1 MPVDTGL
8 ATASQGHAAGMSR
21 PFLGIRWLYRNHSRS
36 LNAPA
41 MAVSFIQLR
50 SRVRIAA
57 IIFAVATGLA
67 IFSGSQNAIYRIYQN
82 QPADWVHGISHALVD
97 WYAVAVF
104 APLVFWIVRR
114 RPIDATNWRT
124 RLPVYLL
131 LGPSLATLKDVLF
144 LPIGVVVYDS
154 PLPVVRQI
162 LLRTYVFDV
171 LVFAALIGLAHAIQY
186 ARSIRERELRAA
198 QLESRLWQAR
208 LELLRSE
215 LQPHFLFN
223 ALQGV
228 STLMHRDVEAAD
240 EMLNL
245 LSELLRL
252 TLDRRTAQ
260 EVPLSEELAILERY
274 LAIIKLRFGKRLTVS
289 VDFQPGLGEVRVPIF
304 ILQPLVENAVEHGI
318 NQQAGQG
325 MLWINGRQDG
335 ESIRISVA
343 NTGSPF
349 HTQSRPDGIGLA
361 NTRMRLEQLY
371 GAAGKLEILNR
382 ESGVEV
388 VVTVPHTPSSRAEGS
403 A

>member
-1 MPVDTGL
+1 MG
-8 ATASQGHAAGMSR
+8 R
-21 PFLGIRWLYRNHSRS
+21 LYRNHSRS
-36 LNAPA
+36 LNAPVVD
-41 MAVSFIQLR
+41 VSLIQLR
-50 SRVRIAA
+50 DRARIAST
-57 IIFAVATGLA
+57 ILVVATGLA
-67 IFSGSQNAIYRIYQN
+67 IFSGSQNAIYRIYLN
-82 QPADWVHGISHALVD
+82 QPADWLHGISHALVD

-104 APLVFWIVRR
+104 APLVLWIVRR
-114 RPIDATNWRT
+114 KPIDAANWRR
-124 RLPVYLL
+124 RLPMYLL

-154 PLPVVRQI
+154 PAPVVRQI

-186 ARSIRERELRAA
+186 ARSMRERELRAA

-252 TLDRRTAQ
+252 TLDRRKAQ

-274 LAIIKLRFGKRLTVS
+274 LAILKLRFGRRLMVS
-289 VDFQPGLGEVRVPIF
+289 VDFQPGLADVRVPIF
-304 ILQPLVENAVEHGI
+304 ILQPLVENAIEHGI
-318 NQQAGQG
+318 NRHAGEG

-349 HTQSRPDGIGLA
+349 RAQSRPDGIGLA

-371 GAAGKLEILNR
+371 GAAAKLEILNR

-388 VVTVPHTPSSRAEGS
+388 VVTVPKHSSGRAEES

>member
-1 MPVDTGL
+1 
-8 ATASQGHAAGMSR
+8 MSR
-21 PFLGIRWLYRNHSRS
+21 PFLGIGRLYRNHSRS
-36 LNAPA
+36 LNA
-41 MAVSFIQLR
+41 AVVHASFIQLR
-50 SRVRIAA
+50 SWARIASA
-57 IIFAVATGLA
+57 IFVVATGLA
-67 IFSGSQNAIYRIYQN
+67 IFSGSQNAIYRIYLN

-97 WYAVAVF
+97 WYAVALF
-104 APLVFWIVRR
+104 APLVLWIVRR
-114 RPIDATNWRT
+114 KPIDATNWRT

>member
-1 MPVDTGL
+1 
-8 ATASQGHAAGMSR
+8 MSR
-21 PFLGIRWLYRNHSRS
+21 PFLGIGRLYRNHSRS
-36 LNAPA
+36 LNA
-41 MAVSFIQLR
+41 AVVHASFIQLR
-50 SRVRIAA
+50 SWARIASA
-57 IIFAVATGLA
+57 IFVVATGLA

-289 VDFQPGLGEVRVPIF
+289 VDFQPGLRDVRVPIF

>member
-1 MPVDTGL
+1 
-8 ATASQGHAAGMSR
+8 MSR
-21 PFLGIRWLYRNHSRS
+21 PFLGIGRLYRNHSRS
-36 LNAPA
+36 LNA
-41 MAVSFIQLR
+41 AVVHASFIQLR
-50 SRVRIAA
+50 SWARIASA
-57 IIFAVATGLA
+57 IFVVATGLA
-67 IFSGSQNAIYRIYQN
+67 IFSGSQNAIYRIYLN

>member
-1 MPVDTGL
+1 
-8 ATASQGHAAGMSR
+8 MSR
-21 PFLGIRWLYRNHSRS
+21 PFLGIGRLYRNHSRS
-36 LNAPA
+36 LNA
-41 MAVSFIQLR
+41 AVVHASFIQLR
-50 SRVRIAA
+50 SWARIASA
-57 IIFAVATGLA
+57 IFVVATGLA
-67 IFSGSQNAIYRIYQN
+67 IFSGSQNAIYRIYLN

-97 WYAVAVF
+97 WYAVALF
-104 APLVFWIVRR
+104 APLVLWIVRR
-114 RPIDATNWRT
+114 KPIDATNWRT

-289 VDFQPGLGEVRVPIF
+289 VDFQPGLRDVRVPIF